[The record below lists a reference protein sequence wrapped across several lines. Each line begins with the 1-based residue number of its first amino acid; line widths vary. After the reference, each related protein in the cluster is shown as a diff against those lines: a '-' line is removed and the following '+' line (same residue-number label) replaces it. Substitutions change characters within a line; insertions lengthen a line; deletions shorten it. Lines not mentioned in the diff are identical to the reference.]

1 MLYFMAEGTL
11 QSCSMYLEVEP
22 QNSALFYKLVMG
34 DPIRIEEMK
43 RFYIRFQKHLFFWTY
58 I

>member
-1 MLYFMAEGTL
+1 MLYFMAEGSL

-43 RFYIRFQKHLFFWTY
+43 RFYIRFQKHLFF
-58 I
+58 